1 MNQLLKQVLLVLC
14 MFALSGQVIAGSLT
28 DAARTYDAGNYA
40 DAAKQFRALAEQGNA
55 VAQARLGVLYEQGR
69 GVPQDFQEAYKWIR
83 LSVAQGNA
91 DAQFTLGWMYELGEG
106 VPQDIKEA
114 INWYRLSAKQGNG
127 FAQFSLGGMYAHG
140 QGVPKNFVAGHM
152 WTNIC
157 AANATDSDLLQ
168 LCTKLRDSLTKIMT
182 SAQIAEAQELARK
195 CTANK
200 FKGC

>member
-1 MNQLLKQVLLVLC
+1 
-14 MFALSGQVIAGSLT
+14 
-28 DAARTYDAGNYA
+28 
-40 DAAKQFRALAEQGNA
+40 
-55 VAQARLGVLYEQGR
+55 
-69 GVPQDFQEAYKWIR
+69 
-83 LSVAQGNA
+83 
-91 DAQFTLGWMYELGEG
+91 MYELGEG

-114 INWYRLSAKQGNG
+114 INWYRLSAKQGNAGAQLSLGTRYLTGVTVLQDFKAALKWNRLSAEQGNG

-182 SAQIAEAQELARK
+182 SAQIAEAQEFARK

-200 FKGC
+200 FMGC

>member
-1 MNQLLKQVLLVLC
+1 MNQLLKQLLLVLC
-14 MFALSGQVIAGSLT
+14 MFTLSGQVIADSLT
-28 DAARTYDAGNYA
+28 NATRAYDVGNYA

-55 VAQARLGVLYEQGR
+55 
-69 GVPQDFQEAYKWIR
+69 
-83 LSVAQGNA
+83 
-91 DAQFTLGWMYELGEG
+91 DAQFKLGWMYELGEG

-114 INWYRLSAKQGNG
+114 INWYQLSAKQGNASAQLSLGTRYLTGVTVPQDFKAALKWNRLSAEQGNG

-140 QGVPKNFVAGHM
+140 QGVPKNFVAGYM

-157 AANATDSDLLQ
+157 AANATDNDLLQ

-182 SAQIAEAQELARK
+182 PAQIAEAQEFARK